1 MGSAAP
7 WLPLFTKSA
16 MRKLLLIPLLLAA
29 GACDGG
35 GGSTGGTDLT
45 AAEAAQLNLALFGMV
60 AGLGPG
66 AIGPDLRAQAWAVGD
81 SFTIPVNEIVS
92 CFSGSIGVDGTL
104 TVQLDNTGQQLSM
117 QATLEGTPNPC
128 VHRMANGDLFTITG
142 DPSLNVQISMA
153 GNVDGQ
159 LSSLQVTETGG
170 FKWSSG
176 ASSGTCAVNLT
187 SSLNAASQV
196 VTVSGTFCGFAVS
209 NSFPIQQA

>member
-1 MGSAAP
+1 
-7 WLPLFTKSA
+7 

-35 GGSTGGTDLT
+35 GGGSTGGTALT
-45 AAEAAQLNLALFGMV
+45 AAEAAELNIAMFGMV
-60 AGLGPG
+60 AGLGPN
-66 AIGPDLRAQAWAVGD
+66 APGPDLRAQAWDAGET
-81 SFTIPVNEIVS
+81 FTIPVTETVP
-92 CFSGSIGVDGTL
+92 CYSGSIGVDGTL
-104 TVQLDNTGQQLSM
+104 TVQLDNSGQQLSM
-117 QATLEGTPNPC
+117 QATVEGTPNPC

-142 DPSLNVQISMA
+142 NPSLNVQMSMA
-153 GNVDGQ
+153 GNVNGQ

-196 VTVSGTFCGFAVS
+196 VTVSGTFCGFTV
-209 NSFPIQQA
+209 NHSFPIQQA

>member
-1 MGSAAP
+1 
-7 WLPLFTKSA
+7 

-35 GGSTGGTDLT
+35 GGGSTGGTDLT
-45 AAEAAQLNLALFGMV
+45 AAEAAQLNLVLFSMV
-60 AGLGPG
+60 SGLGPG
-66 AIGPDLRAQAWAVGD
+66 ATGPDLRGQAWDIGESV
-81 SFTIPVNEIVS
+81 SIPVNETVS
-92 CFSGSIGVDGTL
+92 CYSGSIGVDGTA

-117 QATLEGTPNPC
+117 QATVVGTPNPC

-153 GNVDGQ
+153 GNVNGQ

-170 FKWSSG
+170 FKWTSG

-196 VTVSGTFCGFAVS
+196 VTVSGTFCGFSVS